1 MLINLTT
8 TRGINFANIIL
19 MLVSCAIAFVLP
31 FELFLFSYAVLGPL
45 HYLTE
50 ISWLHKSNYYTKNKY
65 DFLWLVVFGLLT
77 TISSIFPKIMEK
89 ITKAV
94 VTILPGLETWDIGS
108 NVMFVG
114 FMLSLIFV
122 LIKTNYVRFLAV
134 FLLVIIS
141 FIFQDNNFYALFFTV
156 FLPTLIHVFI
166 FTFIFLLYGAMK
178 SNSASGYASAVVMIG
193 CSIAC
198 LFLFPGYTG
207 HQISDYVRESY
218 KDFSAVNFHII
229 NLFHLQDLS
238 HAGAD
243 IFGVI
248 YNSSTG
254 VVVMRF
260 IAFAY
265 TYHYLN
271 WFSKTSVI
279 KWHEVPK
286 VRMAIVLIL
295 WLSAIGF
302 YAYNY
307 NLGLKVLFLLSF
319 MHVYL
324 EFPLNFHSFIGM
336 GRVAKGWF
344 QKPKLA

>member
-77 TISSIFPKIMEK
+77 TISSIFPEIMDK
-89 ITKAV
+89 ITKGLLS
-94 VTILPGLETWDIGS
+94 ILPGLEGWNIGS
-108 NVMFVG
+108 NVIFVG

-134 FLLVIIS
+134 FVLVIIS
-141 FIFQDNNFYALFFTV
+141 FIFQDNNFYILFFTI

-193 CSIAC
+193 CSLAC
-198 LFLFPGYTG
+198 LFILPSYSG

-218 KDFSAVNFHII
+218 KNFSEVNFQII
-229 NLFHLQDLS
+229 NLFHLEDLS
-238 HAGAD
+238 HSGTD

-248 YNSSTG
+248 YNSPTG

-302 YAYNY
+302 YAYDY

>member
-1 MLINLTT
+1 MNILLMLI
-8 TRGINFANIIL
+8 
-19 MLVSCAIAFVLP
+19 SCVVAFVIP

-50 ISWLHKSNYYTKNKY
+50 ISWLHKSNYYTKGKY
-65 DFLWLVVFGLLT
+65 DFLWLLLFGILT
-77 TISSIFPKIMEK
+77 TISSIFPSIMES
-89 ITKAV
+89 ITVAIV
-94 VTILPGLETWDIGS
+94 SILPGLENWDIGS
-108 NVMFVG
+108 NVIFIGFV
-114 FMLSLIFV
+114 LSLIFV

-134 FLLVIIS
+134 FILVIIS
-141 FIFQDNNFYALFFTV
+141 VLFQENNFYALFFTV
-156 FLPTLIHVFI
+156 FLPTLIHVFV

-178 SNSASGYASAVVMIG
+178 SKSSSGYLSAIVMI
-193 CSIAC
+193 AC
-198 LFLFPGYTG
+198 ALACFFVMPSYSG
-207 HQISDYVRESY
+207 HQITEYVRDSY
-218 KDFSAVNFHII
+218 RDFAAVNYHII
-229 NLFHLQDLS
+229 NLFHLEDLN

-248 YNSSTG
+248 YNSPTG

-279 KWHEVPK
+279 KWHNVPK
-286 VRMAIVLIL
+286 MRLLLVLLL
-295 WLSAIGF
+295 WIASIAF

-307 NLGLKVLFLLSF
+307 KLGLKVLFLLSF

-336 GRVAKGWF
+336 GRVIRGWF
-344 QKPKLA
+344 EKPHMEAK